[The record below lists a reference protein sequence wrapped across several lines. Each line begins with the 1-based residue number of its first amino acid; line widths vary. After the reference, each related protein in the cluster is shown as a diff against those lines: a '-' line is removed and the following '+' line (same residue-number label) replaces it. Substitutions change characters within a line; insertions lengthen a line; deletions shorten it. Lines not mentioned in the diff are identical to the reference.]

1 VNQLRAPPLS
11 MGCIVLFRK
20 ARCAMS
26 RTIIAI
32 VQPLSGT
39 LYVVWRGRP
48 RPREGMHCHKP
59 RGGQPPS
66 AVRPS
71 AARRRF
77 GRTPTTKHACL
88 VCARSE
94 AHMHQTTQPGPWKR
108 TASRGCRTTRSCRP
122 FRGRAAL
129 QGRLSVRNVCGI
141 VPVVASSGRIEF
153 FLSLFKS
160 CGQGRKNKAVS
171 AAMDNLAQRTSS

>member
-1 VNQLRAPPLS
+1 LHALLALSSVVQCMYSRSRRPPIRTATGTQKCTSVSTLVNQLRAPPLS

-59 RGGQPPS
+59 RGDSRPRLSGRAQLGEGLAGPRPRS
-66 AVRPS
+66 KRVSFARDQKPTCIRQLSPGRGRARLQEAAEKLANVGLAV
-71 AARRRF
+71 
-77 GRTPTTKHACL
+77 
-88 VCARSE
+88 E
-94 AHMHQTTQPGPWKR
+94 E
-108 TASRGCRTTRSCRP
+108 RP
-122 FRGRAAL
+122 FRAA
-129 QGRLSVRNVCGI
+129 
-141 VPVVASSGRIEF
+141 
-153 FLSLFKS
+153 
-160 CGQGRKNKAVS
+160 
-171 AAMDNLAQRTSS
+171 